1 MENMGLG
8 LELMGIGMV
17 TVFAIL
23 LIVIFGSRL
32 LITIINRIAP
42 EESKPEKAAPAA
54 DDTAAVRPAVGPCHS
69 RVSANSTQNTAVNSS
84 TSRSL
89 GRIS

>member
-1 MENMGLG
+1 MEKISIG

-54 DDTAAVRPAVGPCHS
+54 DDTAAVRPVLDAAVAQLTGGKGHI
-69 RVSANSTQNTAVNSS
+69 VKITK
-84 TSRSL
+84 
-89 GRIS
+89 ISIGF

>member
-1 MENMGLG
+1 MEKISIG

-32 LITIINRIAP
+32 PITIINRIAP

-54 DDTAAVRPAVGPCHS
+54 DDTAAVRPVLDAAIAQLTGGKGHIVKI
-69 RVSANSTQNTAVNSS
+69 TK
-84 TSRSL
+84 
-89 GRIS
+89 IS

>member
-17 TVFAIL
+17 TVFVIL

-42 EESKPEKAAPAA
+42 EESKPAKTAAA
-54 DDTAAVRPAVGPCHS
+54 DDTAAVRPVLDAAVAQLTGGKGHI
-69 RVSANSTQNTAVNSS
+69 VKITK
-84 TSRSL
+84 
-89 GRIS
+89 IS

>member
-1 MENMGLG
+1 MEKISIG

-54 DDTAAVRPAVGPCHS
+54 DDTAAVRPVLDAAVAQLTGGKGHI
-69 RVSANSTQNTAVNSS
+69 VKIIK
-84 TSRSL
+84 
-89 GRIS
+89 IS

>member
-54 DDTAAVRPAVGPCHS
+54 DDTAAVRQVLDAAVAQLTGGKGHI
-69 RVSANSTQNTAVNSS
+69 VKITK
-84 TSRSL
+84 
-89 GRIS
+89 IS

>member
-1 MENMGLG
+1 MEKISIG

-32 LITIINRIAP
+32 LTTIINRIAP

-54 DDTAAVRPAVGPCHS
+54 DDTAAVRPVLDAAVAQLTGGKGHI
-69 RVSANSTQNTAVNSS
+69 VKITK
-84 TSRSL
+84 
-89 GRIS
+89 IS

>member
-1 MENMGLG
+1 MEKISIG

-54 DDTAAVRPAVGPCHS
+54 DDTSAVRPVLDAAVAQLTGGKGHI
-69 RVSANSTQNTAVNSS
+69 VKITK
-84 TSRSL
+84 
-89 GRIS
+89 IS

>member
-1 MENMGLG
+1 MENMGIG

-54 DDTAAVRPAVGPCHS
+54 ASSAGVVETAAHRVISAKILPAL
-69 RVSANSTQNTAVNSS
+69 SS
-84 TSRSL
+84 TFCASSSR
-89 GRIS
+89 

>member
-1 MENMGLG
+1 MEKISIG

-32 LITIINRIAP
+32 LITIINKIAP

-54 DDTAAVRPAVGPCHS
+54 DDTAAVRPVLDAAVAQLTGGKGHI
-69 RVSANSTQNTAVNSS
+69 VKITK
-84 TSRSL
+84 
-89 GRIS
+89 IS

>member
-1 MENMGLG
+1 MEKISIG

-54 DDTAAVRPAVGPCHS
+54 DDTAAVRPVLDAAVAQLTGGKGHIVKIT
-69 RVSANSTQNTAVNSS
+69 RSS
-84 TSRSL
+84 
-89 GRIS
+89 

>member
-54 DDTAAVRPAVGPCHS
+54 DDTAAVKPVLDAAVAQLTGGKGHI
-69 RVSANSTQNTAVNSS
+69 VKITK
-84 TSRSL
+84 
-89 GRIS
+89 IS

>member
-1 MENMGLG
+1 MDKISIG

-54 DDTAAVRPAVGPCHS
+54 DDTAAVRPVLDAAVAQLTGGKGHI
-69 RVSANSTQNTAVNSS
+69 VKITK
-84 TSRSL
+84 
-89 GRIS
+89 IS

>member
-1 MENMGLG
+1 MEQISIG

-54 DDTAAVRPAVGPCHS
+54 DDTAAVRPVLDAAVAQLTGGKGHI
-69 RVSANSTQNTAVNSS
+69 VKITK
-84 TSRSL
+84 
-89 GRIS
+89 IS

>member
-1 MENMGLG
+1 MEKISIG

-32 LITIINRIAP
+32 LITVINRIAP

-54 DDTAAVRPAVGPCHS
+54 DDTAAVRPVLDAAVAQLTGGKGHI
-69 RVSANSTQNTAVNSS
+69 VKITK
-84 TSRSL
+84 
-89 GRIS
+89 IS

>member
-32 LITIINRIAP
+32 LISIINRIAP

-54 DDTAAVRPAVGPCHS
+54 DDTAAVRPVLDAAVAQLTGGKGHI
-69 RVSANSTQNTAVNSS
+69 VKITK
-84 TSRSL
+84 
-89 GRIS
+89 IS

>member
-1 MENMGLG
+1 MEKISIG

-54 DDTAAVRPAVGPCHS
+54 DDTAAVRPVLDAAGAQLTGGKGHIVKI
-69 RVSANSTQNTAVNSS
+69 TK
-84 TSRSL
+84 
-89 GRIS
+89 IS

>member
-1 MENMGLG
+1 MEKISIG

-42 EESKPEKAAPAA
+42 EESKPEQAAPAA
-54 DDTAAVRPAVGPCHS
+54 DDTAAVRPVLDAAVAQLTGGKGHI
-69 RVSANSTQNTAVNSS
+69 VKITK
-84 TSRSL
+84 
-89 GRIS
+89 IS

>member
-1 MENMGLG
+1 MEKISIG

-42 EESKPEKAAPAA
+42 EESKPETAAPAA
-54 DDTAAVRPAVGPCHS
+54 DDTAAVRPVLDAAVAQLTGGKGHI
-69 RVSANSTQNTAVNSS
+69 VKITK
-84 TSRSL
+84 
-89 GRIS
+89 ISC

>member
-1 MENMGLG
+1 
-8 LELMGIGMV
+8 MGIGMV

-32 LITIINRIAP
+32 LITVINRIAP

-54 DDTAAVRPAVGPCHS
+54 DDTAAVRPVLDAAVAQLTGGKGHI
-69 RVSANSTQNTAVNSS
+69 VKITK
-84 TSRSL
+84 
-89 GRIS
+89 IS